1 MRTCDERRKKGCQLG
16 VARNERKIAKANSC
30 TQYPQFKF
38 DEAPP
43 NAVSSVLSPGQPL
56 PVVEINC
63 DRTSSYDPKYQI
75 LLLATAEGHL
85 LDNFRNETKD

>member
-1 MRTCDERRKKGCQLG
+1 MRRKKRCQLG
-16 VARNERKIAKANSC
+16 VARNERKRAKTNFR
-30 TQYPQFKF
+30 TLYPQFKF

-56 PVVEINC
+56 LVVEINC

-75 LLLATAEGHL
+75 L
-85 LDNFRNETKD
+85 